1 MKVILFANTDWYL
14 WNFRRE
20 LIESIRRHDWE
31 VVLISPPGPYGP
43 EFAARSVRWIA
54 LDMHRRSVNPFQQL
68 KTIAS
73 LCSIYRRER
82 PDIVHHFTLKSV
94 ILGSLAAKFAGID
107 VCVNAV
113 AGMGFIFSNQS
124 SKTRLLRPF
133 VSLLLKAALSGSY
146 SRVIFQNPDDL
157 KAFTEARVID
167 ASRSKLIR
175 GSGVDTSRF
184 KPGLRVPS
192 RRCQVLLATRLLW
205 SKGIGDYVAAART
218 LARAG
223 VPADFLVAGTPD
235 PGSPDSVPLE
245 TLEIWRNEGHVC
257 FLGHVRDMDRLLSD
271 VDIVVLPSSYAEGVP
286 RILLEAAACAAAIIT
301 TDRPGCRE
309 IVEHDVTGILLQP
322 HDPSGLASS
331 LEDLI
336 KDPERR
342 ARLGLAARRKAQME
356 FEESS
361 VVQATIGVYE
371 DAFMARISADAR
383 SKPLLTNR

>member
-20 LIESIRRHDWE
+20 LIETIRRRGWE
-31 VVLISPPGPYGP
+31 AVLISPPGPYGT
-43 EFAARSVRWIA
+43 EFVARSVRWIA
-54 LDMHRRSVNPFQQL
+54 LDMHRKSVNPFRQL
-68 KTIAS
+68 KTIVR
-73 LCSIYRRER
+73 LYSIYRRER
-82 PDIVHHFTLKSV
+82 PDVVHHFTLKSV
-94 ILGSLAAKFAGID
+94 ILGSLAAKLAGIG

-124 SKTRLLRPF
+124 RKTRVLRPF
-133 VSLLLKAALSGSY
+133 VSFVLKAALSGSY
-146 SRVIFQNPDDL
+146 NRVIFQNPDDL
-157 KAFTEARVID
+157 KVFTEAGVID

-184 KPGLRVPS
+184 KPGLRLPP
-192 RRCQVLLATRLLW
+192 RRCQVLLATRFLW
-205 SKGIGDYVAAART
+205 SKGIGDYVVAART
-218 LARAG
+218 LVQAG

-235 PGSPDSVPLE
+235 PGSPDSVPIE
-245 TLEIWRNEGHVC
+245 TIEIWRKEGHVH
-257 FLGHVRDMDRLLSD
+257 FLGHVEDMDRLLSD

-286 RILLEAAACAAAIIT
+286 RILLEAAASAAAIIT

-322 HDPSGLASS
+322 HDPSSLASS

-336 KDPERR
+336 IDPERR
-342 ARLGLAARRKAQME
+342 GRLGLAARRKAQLE

-361 VVQATIGVYE
+361 VVQATIDVYE
-371 DAFMARISADAR
+371 ETFKARSLADAR
-383 SKPLLTNR
+383 SKPLLTTR